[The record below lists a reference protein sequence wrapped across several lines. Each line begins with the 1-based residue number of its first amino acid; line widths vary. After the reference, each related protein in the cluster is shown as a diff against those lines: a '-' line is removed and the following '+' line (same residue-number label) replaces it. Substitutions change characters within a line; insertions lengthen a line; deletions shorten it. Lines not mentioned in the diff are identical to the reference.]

1 MLYLGYQKKE
11 ILLVAGVL
19 LFMIG
24 LLGTGLPLIYA
35 VIIAV
40 AIYAGIKVLVGRKQR
55 LISKEIPEGVCVEC
69 GSKIVAG
76 SCPNCGN
83 SGQKEK

>member
-1 MLYLGYQKKE
+1 MGYQKKE
-11 ILLVAGVL
+11 LLLVGGVL

-40 AIYAGIKVLVGRKQR
+40 AIYVGIKVYVGRRQR
-55 LISKEIPEGVCVEC
+55 LISKEIPEGICVEC

-76 SCPNCGN
+76 SCPNCGID
-83 SGQKEK
+83 GQKEK